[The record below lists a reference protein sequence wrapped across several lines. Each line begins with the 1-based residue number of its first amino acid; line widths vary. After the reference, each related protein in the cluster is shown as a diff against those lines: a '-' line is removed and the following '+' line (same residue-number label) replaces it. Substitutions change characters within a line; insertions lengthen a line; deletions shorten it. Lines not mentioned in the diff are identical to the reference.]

1 MGILAWA
8 SLHISKVAADLNNLG
23 VHTSSR
29 FFSIQTYVVLHSEPT
44 VTRPEEFGDDLGS
57 LVRGAL

>member
-1 MGILAWA
+1 MGILALV
-8 SLHISKVAADLNNLG
+8 LHISKVAADLNNLG
-23 VHTSSR
+23 EHIIR
-29 FFSIQTYVVLHSEPT
+29 LFFYSNVVLHSEPT